1 MTVKSNYLIA
11 NVTCSDWLKSLLPVF
26 QPMRSNTNH
35 SNIMIIIFW
44 CIRRQVYK
52 LTLFFEAKNWGF
64 TCLILLFSWPFKSK
78 KSLKIYTEQNFNS
91 QPMGFALIWGCRD
104 GAVVRALASC
114 LCGPRSISRSGVIC
128 GLSLLVLYSAARGFL
143 WVLWFPLSSKTSIW
157 LDLC

>member
-1 MTVKSNYLIA
+1 MIA

-44 CIRRQVYK
+44 CI
-52 LTLFFEAKNWGF
+52 
-64 TCLILLFSWPFKSK
+64 SWPHFLKLKIEVLLALSSCLVDLL
-78 KSLKIYTEQNFNS
+78 SLKNHSKYT
-91 QPMGFALIWGCRD
+91 LIWGCRD
-104 GAVVRALASC
+104 DAVVRALTSC
-114 LCGPRSISRSGVIC
+114 LCGLGSISRSGVIC

-143 WVLWFPLSSKTSIW
+143 RVLWFPISSKTSIW